1 MTKPIHKFNNG
12 NGATLC
18 HTCTAIINIGFTEEL
33 FCKECSES
41 RIDILEA
48 KIMTY
53 KKLSDNMFDYLNKLH
68 LSKDDLHK
76 G

>member
-18 HTCTAIINIGFTEEL
+18 HTCTTIINIGFTEEL
-33 FCKECSES
+33 FCEDCNRS
-41 RIDILEA
+41 RMDILEA

-53 KKLSDNMFDYLNKLH
+53 KKLSDNMFDYLNELH
-68 LSKDDLHK
+68 SSKDDLHK
-76 G
+76 R